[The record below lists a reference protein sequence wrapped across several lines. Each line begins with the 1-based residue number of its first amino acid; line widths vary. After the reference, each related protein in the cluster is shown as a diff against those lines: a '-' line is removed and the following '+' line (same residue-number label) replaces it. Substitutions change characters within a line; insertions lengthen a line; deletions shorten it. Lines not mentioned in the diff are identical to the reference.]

1 MNPNSSRL
9 LRYKMF
15 KDFKKD
21 FIFGTST
28 ASYQIEGAVD
38 EGGRSPSIWDLFSK
52 TQGKT
57 YRGHTGD
64 VACDHYHRYKEDVKL
79 MEKIGTEAYRF
90 SVSWSRIFPEKGRY
104 NPKGMDFYKRL
115 IDELNKRNIK
125 PVITIYHWDL
135 PLWAYNMGGWL
146 NRDSVKWFEEYS
158 SRLFKELNE
167 SVWLWITHNEPLCAS
182 FIGYHE
188 GIHAPGHKNLKEA
201 VTAAHHILMS
211 HGSAVMNFRKLKFKN
226 SAIGIT
232 LNLTPSYPAKDTKED
247 KKAASVFDSQYNR
260 WFLDPLFKAHYPED
274 MKEVFKKLIGDF
286 AFIKEGDMDKISV
299 KNDFLGVNYYSR
311 ELIKYSH
318 DSELEY
324 KKTHGNFE
332 RTEMDWEIVP
342 QALYDLI
349 LRIREEYTGI
359 PIYITENGAAF
370 KDKLSKDRKIHDGKR
385 IDYLRKHLK
394 KIAELNRKG
403 MDIRGYFL
411 WSLMDNFE
419 WGHGYSKRFGII
431 YIDYETQNR
440 ILKDSALWYEDL
452 IRTRIIK

>member
-1 MNPNSSRL
+1 MT
-9 LRYKMF
+9 

-21 FIFGTST
+21 FIFGTATS
-28 ASYQIEGAVD
+28 SYQIEGAIAED
-38 EGGRSPSIWDLFSK
+38 GRSPSIWDIFSK
-52 TQGKT
+52 TPGKT
-57 YRGHTGD
+57 YRGNTGD
-64 VACDHYHRYKEDVKL
+64 VACDHYRRYKEDIEL
-79 MEKIGTEAYRF
+79 MEKIGTGAYRF

-167 SVWLWITHNEPLCAS
+167 SVRLWITHNEPLCAS
-182 FIGYHE
+182 FFGYHE
-188 GIHAPGHKNLKEA
+188 GIHAPGHKDLKEA
-201 VTAAHHILMS
+201 VTTAHHILMS
-211 HGSAVMNFRKLKFKN
+211 HSTAVENFRKLKFKN
-226 SAIGIT
+226 SEIGIA
-232 LNLTPSYPAKDTKED
+232 LNLIPSYPVSGSEED
-247 KKAASVFDSQYNR
+247 KKASLVFDGQYNR
-260 WFLDPLFKAHYPED
+260 WFLRPLFKADYPED

-286 AFIKEGDMDKISV
+286 DFMKDGDMEKISV

-311 ELIKYSH
+311 ELIKYSP

-342 QALYDLI
+342 EALYKLI
-349 LRIREEYTGI
+349 LRLREEYTSI

-370 KDKLSKDRKIHDGKR
+370 KDKVSKDGKVHDGKR
-385 IDYLRKHLK
+385 IDYLRNHLK
-394 KIAELNRKG
+394 KIAVLNQKG
-403 MDIRGYFL
+403 ADIKGYFL

-431 YIDYETQNR
+431 HLDYKTQER
-440 ILKDSALWYEDL
+440 ILKDSALWYRDL
-452 IRTRIIK
+452 IKTRIIK

>member
-1 MNPNSSRL
+1 MT
-9 LRYKMF
+9 

-21 FIFGTST
+21 FIFGTATS
-28 ASYQIEGAVD
+28 SYQIEGAIA
-38 EGGRSPSIWDLFSK
+38 EGGRSPSIWDIFSK
-52 TQGKT
+52 TPGKT
-57 YRGHTGD
+57 YRGNTGD
-64 VACDHYHRYKEDVKL
+64 VACDHYRRYKEDIEL
-79 MEKIGTEAYRF
+79 MEKIGTGAYRF

-167 SVWLWITHNEPLCAS
+167 SVRLWITHNEPLCAS
-182 FIGYHE
+182 FFGYHE
-188 GIHAPGHKNLKEA
+188 GIHAPGHKDLKEA
-201 VTAAHHILMS
+201 VTTAHHILMS
-211 HGSAVMNFRKLKFKN
+211 HSTAVENFRKLKFKN
-226 SAIGIT
+226 SEIGIA
-232 LNLTPSYPAKDTKED
+232 LNLIPSYPVSGSEED
-247 KKAASVFDSQYNR
+247 KKASLVFDGQYNR
-260 WFLDPLFKAHYPED
+260 WFLRPLFKADYPED

-286 AFIKEGDMDKISV
+286 DFMKDGDMEKISV

-311 ELIKYSH
+311 ELIKYSP

-342 QALYDLI
+342 EALYKLI
-349 LRIREEYTGI
+349 LRLREEYTSI

-370 KDKLSKDRKIHDGKR
+370 KDKVSKDGKVHDGKR
-385 IDYLRKHLK
+385 IDYLRNHLK
-394 KIAELNRKG
+394 KIAVLNQKG
-403 MDIRGYFL
+403 ADIKGYFL
-411 WSLMDNFE
+411 WSLIDNFE

-431 YIDYETQNR
+431 HLDYKTQER
-440 ILKDSALWYEDL
+440 ILKDSALWYRDL
-452 IRTRIIK
+452 IKTRIIK